1 MRHVENLIMIQKIY
15 IFIIKNNQPFSIYL
29 QKDEDCY
36 LTFHIKTLVLLKWF
50 KYCVLKIIIEIM
62 MFLVNK
68 SVILLFPALFCIHSF
83 TNQQTCDIIQVQVK
97 LKGFAESRI
106 FQMLSEQQNDY
117 N

>member
-15 IFIIKNNQPFSIYL
+15 IFIIKNNPPFSIYL

-50 KYCVLKIIIEIM
+50 KFCVLKIIIEIM

-83 TNQQTCDIIQVQVK
+83 TNQQTYDIIQVSSEVK
-97 LKGFAESRI
+97 RFSRI
-106 FQMLSEQQNDY
+106 KNFPDAP
-117 N
+117 